1 MAQGQYPCAI
11 INIKNKEEDVRM
23 STKKLQIV
31 TPIVT
36 SVNGKT
42 GDVTTSPFVDWTPQ
56 YNKMLENGGDAAQS
70 SKYWG
75 FMVNSDGTYL
85 MDDGMYYINMDE
97 NNLNQTEYLTIQTYT
112 CNSVTVRMVIREYVT
127 DDPFWC
133 KEIWIKP
140 LSAADATLAAYFS
153 SEENLIQTDGNAV
166 SLPVVSTR
174 DNGKILKVVNGNW
187 KAVIP

>member
-1 MAQGQYPCAI
+1 
-11 INIKNKEEDVRM
+11 M

-153 SEENLIQTDGNAV
+153 SEKNLIQTDGNAV

-187 KAVIP
+187 RAVSP